1 MRHGISRLAGAV
13 TIALGLTLPGATP
26 LAMAAGPTEVKVTQ
40 LDASSFP
47 KDPVKVYLDVTDAK
61 GSPLKDLKAE
71 NFKLTVDDQPI
82 TVKQLVGSDPRSEP
96 TPIQMVLAVDTSRSM
111 KGEPLEKAKAAAIQ
125 FIDQLRP
132 GDKVSIWSFDDKP
145 REASPFTD
153 NKDVLKERLSGLTA
167 GPGRTAL
174 YDTVFTVSRKVM
186 ERTGRRALVVVTHG
200 NNDSSAKGQIA
211 GAVQAAVDAQA
222 PAYLLGFGK
231 LDEVNL
237 ETMARETGGEF
248 FKEPSADGMGRL
260 FTQLAELLK
269 GQYEL
274 HIDLPVER
282 MDGKSH
288 TVNSSVQI
296 GGKTV
301 RSPAKDIILAPIQP
315 SVLATLTARAKGA
328 GGVTPVTPD
337 GPTVTPDGGGGGG
350 GAGDFPLP
358 LLIGLL
364 ALAGLLYF
372 VLRGGKKEDE
382 REPYPGSNDPT
393 WVVPSNTEEDYIS
406 RPGPPGGY
414 LDVTT
419 TGSREVPMPAHDPTV
434 MLRQVAKGILQ
445 VREGPLKGQQMEL
458 QVHMDRNQV
467 IKDTWDIGRE
477 GPADLVFNDET
488 VSRRHARI
496 RYESEGKGRQ
506 IRNFFV
512 IHDLDAANPT
522 QVNGEV
528 VVKRELKDGDLI
540 TIGKS
545 VLVFKQVDLRLPTAG
560 RR

>member
-1 MRHGISRLAGAV
+1 MSRGMSRLAGAV
-13 TIALGLTLPGATP
+13 LFALGLTLPGATVP
-26 LAMAAGPTEVKVTQ
+26 AMAAGPTEVKVTQ
-40 LDASSFP
+40 LDASGFP
-47 KDPVKVYLDVTDAK
+47 DTPVRVYIDVTDAQ
-61 GSPLKDLKAE
+61 GAPLKDLKAE
-71 NFKLTVDDQPI
+71 NFKLSVDDQAI
-82 TVKQLVGSDPRSEP
+82 TVKELVGSDPRSVP

-153 NKDVLKERLSGLTA
+153 NKDVLKERLGGLTA
-167 GPGRTAL
+167 GQGRTAL

-200 NNDSSAKGQIA
+200 NNDSSAQGQIA

-222 PAYLLGFGK
+222 PTYLLGFGK

-237 ETMARETGGEF
+237 ETIARETGGEF
-248 FKEPSADGMGRL
+248 FKEPNADGMGRL
-260 FTQLAELLK
+260 FTQLKELLQ

-301 RSPAKDIILAPIQP
+301 RSLAKDIIIAVVPP
-315 SVLATLTARAKGA
+315 SVHATLTARAKSAVVPTIGARVVPTRVTDDTSTGA
-328 GGVTPVTPD
+328 GG
-337 GPTVTPDGGGGGG
+337 
-350 GAGDFPLP
+350 FPLP
-358 LLIGLL
+358 LVIGLL

-372 VLRGGKKEDE
+372 VLRGGNKPD
-382 REPYPGSNDPT
+382 PGSSAPTWIDPPPTDPDPNTGPGPSGGPSVVSYPGF
-393 WVVPSNTEEDYIS
+393 VEM
-406 RPGPPGGY
+406 
-414 LDVTT
+414 
-419 TGSREVPMPAHDPTV
+419 PMPPHNPTV
-434 MLRQVAKGILQ
+434 KLHQVAKGILQ
-445 VREGPLKGQQMEL
+445 VQEGPLKGQQMEL
-458 QVHMDRNQV
+458 QVHMDQDKV

-477 GPADLVFNDET
+477 GPTDLIFNDET

-506 IRNFFV
+506 RRSYFV

-528 VVKRELKDGDLI
+528 IVKRELKDGDRI

-545 VLVFKQVDLRLPTAG
+545 ILVFKQVDLRLPTAG